1 MYWSGLVSDQF
12 FFNHSLFYPFAG
24 AGDSGAVTLQAFSH
38 YMFKK
43 IPLAWLQLSHEKIR
57 LLVAIAGIS
66 FADILMF
73 MQLGF
78 RDALFDS
85 AVKFHTN
92 VTGDVF
98 LVSPQSTALIAMKSF
113 PRRRLYQSLA
123 FKDVE
128 SVTPIYLGFGIWK
141 NPEKK
146 NTRQIMV
153 FNPADKQLFQ
163 LPGVAENIAKMQL
176 PDTYLFDEKSREQF
190 GPIPKLFNSGQR
202 IQTEVDGRKI
212 DVGGLFTL
220 GASFGADGN
229 LMTSDTNF
237 ARMFKNRDR
246 GLIDV
251 GVIKLKPG
259 ADVKS
264 AVAAIDAYLPS
275 DVKVMSKEQFIDFE
289 KSYWQSGTS
298 IGFIFTLGTIMGFI
312 VGIVIVYQIL
322 YTDVA
327 DHLSEYATLKAM
339 GYTDFYLLTVVFQE
353 AIILSIVG
361 FFPGMLAAVGLY
373 TLTRNATS
381 LPLLMTVAR
390 ATTVLILTMIMCTI
404 SGAIAVRKLR
414 AADPADMF

>member
-1 MYWSGLVSDQF
+1 
-12 FFNHSLFYPFAG
+12 
-24 AGDSGAVTLQAFSH
+24 
-38 YMFKK
+38 MFKK

-92 VTGDVF
+92 VSGDVF
-98 LVSPQSTALIAMKSF
+98 LVGPQSTALIAMKSF
-113 PRRRLYQSLA
+113 PRRRLYQALA
-123 FKDVE
+123 FNGVE
-128 SVTPIYLGFGIWK
+128 SVTPIYLGFEIWK
-141 NPEKK
+141 NPEAK

-153 FNPADKQLFQ
+153 IGFNPADKQLFK
-163 LPGVAENIAKMQL
+163 LPGVAENIDKMQL
-176 PDTYLFDEKSREQF
+176 PDTFLFDEKSREQF
-190 GPIPKLFNSGQR
+190 GPIGKLFASGKR
-202 IQTEVDGRKI
+202 VQTEVGGRKI
-212 DVGGLFTL
+212 DVGGIFSL

-229 LMTSDTNF
+229 IMTSDTNF
-237 ARMFKNRDR
+237 RRLFDRDP

-251 GVIKLKPG
+251 GVVKLKPG
-259 ADVKS
+259 TDVATTIAAMKS
-264 AVAAIDAYLPS
+264 YYPK
-275 DVKVMSKEQFIDFE
+275 DVKVFSKEEFIDFE
-289 KSYWQSGTS
+289 KSYWQTGTS

-327 DHLSEYATLKAM
+327 DRLSEYATLKAM

-353 AIILSIVG
+353 ALILSIVG
-361 FFPGMLAAVGLY
+361 FFPGMLAAAGLY
-373 TLTRNATS
+373 TMTRNATN

-390 ATTVLILTMIMCTI
+390 ATTVLVLTMIMCTI

>member
-1 MYWSGLVSDQF
+1 M
-12 FFNHSLFYPFAG
+12 FN
-24 AGDSGAVTLQAFSH
+24 
-38 YMFKK
+38 K
-43 IPLAWLQLSHEKIR
+43 IPLAWLQLSHEKVR

-85 AVKFHTN
+85 AITFHTN
-92 VTGDVF
+92 VNGDVF

-141 NPEKK
+141 NPQDKK

-153 FNPADKQLFQ
+153 IGFNPADKQLFQ
-163 LPGVAENIAKMQL
+163 LPGVGENIEKLQL
-176 PDTYLFDEKSREQF
+176 PDTYLFDEQSKSDY
-190 GPIPKLFNSGQR
+190 GDISTLYNSGQPV
-202 IQTEVDGRKI
+202 QTEVDGRRI
-212 DVGGLFTL
+212 NVGGLFTL

-229 LMTSDTNF
+229 ILTSDTNF
-237 ARMFKNRDR
+237 TRLFKQRQQ

-259 ADVKS
+259 TDVAT
-264 AVAAIDAYLPS
+264 AVAAIDDYLPI

-289 KSYWQSGTS
+289 KSYWQNTTS

-373 TLTRNATS
+373 TMTRNATS

-390 ATTVLILTMIMCTI
+390 ATTVMILTMIMCVI

>member
-1 MYWSGLVSDQF
+1 M
-12 FFNHSLFYPFAG
+12 
-24 AGDSGAVTLQAFSH
+24 
-38 YMFKK
+38 K

-92 VTGDVF
+92 VQGDVF
-98 LVSPQSTALIAMKSF
+98 LVSPQSTSLIAMKTFSA
-113 PRRRLYQSLA
+113 RRLQQARSLNN
-123 FKDVE
+123 VE
-128 SVTPIYLGFGIWK
+128 SINPIYLDFRFWK
-141 NPEKK
+141 NPENKS
-146 NTRQIMV
+146 TRGIMV
-153 FNPADKQLFQ
+153 IGFNPSDDHLFAM
-163 LPGVAENIAKMQL
+163 PGVKENLPKMLL
-176 PDTYLFDEKSREQF
+176 PNSYLFDTKSRAQF
-190 GPIPKLFNSGQR
+190 GDVKKWFDAGQKVT
-202 IQTEVDGRKI
+202 TEVGNRKVTI
-212 DVGGLFTL
+212 GGLFEM

-229 LMTSDTNF
+229 ILSSDTNF
-237 ARMFKNRDR
+237 IRLTDRDK

-251 GVIKLKPG
+251 GVIRLTPGSDAKVTAAKLAQILPK
-259 ADVKS
+259 DVR
-264 AVAAIDAYLPS
+264 VFT
-275 DVKVMSKEQFIDFE
+275 KEEFISFE
-289 KSYWQSGTS
+289 RKYWQEGTS
-298 IGFIFTLGTIMGFI
+298 IGFIFTLGTVMGFI

-339 GYTDFYLLTVVFQE
+339 GYTDWYLLAVVFQE

-361 FFPGMLAAVGLY
+361 FLPGTLAAVGLY
-373 TLTRNATS
+373 TMTRNATS

-390 ATTVLILTMIMCTI
+390 AATVLALTVIMCLV

>member
-1 MYWSGLVSDQF
+1 M
-12 FFNHSLFYPFAG
+12 FN
-24 AGDSGAVTLQAFSH
+24 
-38 YMFKK
+38 K
-43 IPLAWLQLSHEKIR
+43 IPLAWLQLSHEKVR

-92 VTGDVF
+92 VNGDVF

-141 NPEKK
+141 NPVGK
-146 NTRQIMV
+146 NTRQIMIIG

-163 LPGVAENIAKMQL
+163 LPGVSENLAKMQL

-190 GPIPKLFNSGQR
+190 GPIPKIFNAGEKV
-202 IQTEVDGRKI
+202 QTEIDGRRV

-237 ARMFKNRDR
+237 ARMFKQRDA

-259 ADVKS
+259 ANIPA

-361 FFPGMLAAVGLY
+361 FFPGMLAAMGLY

-381 LPLLMTVAR
+381 LPLLMTIAR
-390 ATTVLILTMIMCTI
+390 ATTVMILTMIMCTI

>member
-1 MYWSGLVSDQF
+1 M
-12 FFNHSLFYPFAG
+12 
-24 AGDSGAVTLQAFSH
+24 
-38 YMFKK
+38 K

-92 VTGDVF
+92 VQGDVF
-98 LVSPQSTALIAMKSF
+98 LVSPQSTSLIAMKTFSA
-113 PRRRLYQSLA
+113 RRLQQARSLNN
-123 FKDVE
+123 VE
-128 SVTPIYLGFGIWK
+128 SINPIYLDFRFWK
-141 NPEKK
+141 NPENKS
-146 NTRQIMV
+146 TRGIMV
-153 FNPADKQLFQ
+153 IGFNPNDDKLFTM
-163 LPGVAENIAKMQL
+163 PGVKENLPKMLL
-176 PDTYLFDEKSREQF
+176 PNSYLFDTKSRAQF
-190 GPIPKLFNSGQR
+190 GDVKKWFDAGQKVS
-202 IQTEVDGRKI
+202 TEVGNRKVTI
-212 DVGGLFTL
+212 GGLFEM

-229 LMTSDTNF
+229 ILSSDTNF
-237 ARMFKNRDR
+237 IRLTDRDK

-251 GVIKLKPG
+251 GVIRLTPGSDAKATAAKLAK
-259 ADVKS
+259 
-264 AVAAIDAYLPS
+264 ILPS
-275 DVKVMSKEQFIDFE
+275 DVRVFTKEEFIDFE
-289 KSYWQSGTS
+289 RKYWQEGTS
-298 IGFIFTLGTIMGFI
+298 IGFIFTLGTVMGFI

-339 GYTDFYLLTVVFQE
+339 GYTDWYLLAVVFQE
-353 AIILSIVG
+353 AVILSIVG
-361 FFPGMLAAVGLY
+361 FMPGMFAAVGLY

-390 ATTVLILTMIMCTI
+390 ATQVLLLTVIMCLV

>member
-1 MYWSGLVSDQF
+1 
-12 FFNHSLFYPFAG
+12 
-24 AGDSGAVTLQAFSH
+24 
-38 YMFKK
+38 MFTK

-85 AVKFHTN
+85 AVSFHKN

-98 LVSPQSTALIAMKSF
+98 LISPQSTALIAMKSF
-113 PRRRLYQSLA
+113 PRRRLYQTLA
-123 FKDVE
+123 INGVD
-128 SVTPIYLGFGIWK
+128 SVSPIYLGFEIWK
-141 NPEKK
+141 NPVNKT
-146 NTRQIMV
+146 TRQIMAIG

-163 LPGVAENIAKMQL
+163 LPGVAENLDQIQL
-176 PDTYLFDEKSREQF
+176 PDTYLFDVKSREQF
-190 GPIPKLFNSGQR
+190 GPIGKMFESGQKV
-202 IQTEVDGRKI
+202 QTEVGGRKI

-229 LMTSDTNF
+229 MLTSDTNF
-237 ARMFKNRDR
+237 IRMFKQRDK

-251 GVIKLKPG
+251 GVVKLKPG
-259 ADVKS
+259 TDVKATIAS
-264 AVAAIDAYLPS
+264 MQAYFPK
-275 DVKVMSKEQFIDFE
+275 DVKVLSKEQFIEFE
-289 KSYWQSGTS
+289 RNYWQTGTS
-298 IGFIFTLGTIMGFI
+298 IGFIFTLGTVMGFI

-373 TLTRNATS
+373 TMTKNATS
-381 LPLLMTVAR
+381 LPLLMTIAR
-390 ATTVLILTMIMCTI
+390 ATTVMLLTMIMCTI

>member
-1 MYWSGLVSDQF
+1 
-12 FFNHSLFYPFAG
+12 
-24 AGDSGAVTLQAFSH
+24 
-38 YMFKK
+38 MFKK

-92 VTGDVF
+92 VSGDIF
-98 LVSPQSTALIAMKSF
+98 LVSPESTALIAMKSF

-123 FKDVE
+123 LKGVD
-128 SVTPIYLGFGIWK
+128 SVTPIYLGFEIWK
-141 NPEKK
+141 NPVQK
-146 NTRQIMV
+146 NTRQIMIV
-153 FNPADKQLFQ
+153 GFNPADKQLFQ
-163 LPGVAENIAKMQL
+163 LPGVAENLNKLQL
-176 PDTYLFDEKSREQF
+176 PDTYLFDRQSREQF
-190 GPIPKLFNSGQR
+190 GPIDKLFDSGQR
-202 IQTEVDGRKI
+202 VQTEVGGRKI

-229 LMTSDTNF
+229 LMVSDTNF
-237 ARMFKNRDR
+237 LRLFSRREA
-246 GLIDV
+246 GQIDI
-251 GVIKLKPG
+251 GVVKLKPG
-259 ADVKS
+259 TD
-264 AVAAIDAYLPS
+264 VAATIAAMEAYFPK
-275 DVKVMSKEQFIDFE
+275 DVKVFSKAQFIDFE
-289 KSYWQSGTS
+289 KSYWQNGTS
-298 IGFIFTLGTIMGFI
+298 IGFIFTLGTVMGFI

-373 TLTRNATS
+373 TMTRNATS
-381 LPLLMTVAR
+381 LPLLMTIAR
-390 ATTVLILTMIMCTI
+390 AATVMLLTMIMCTI

>member
-1 MYWSGLVSDQF
+1 MI
-12 FFNHSLFYPFAG
+12 FN
-24 AGDSGAVTLQAFSH
+24 
-38 YMFKK
+38 K

-85 AVKFHTN
+85 AISFHRN
-92 VTGDVF
+92 ISGDIF
-98 LVSPQSTALIAMKSF
+98 IQSPQSTALIAMTSF
-113 PRRRLYQSLA
+113 SSRRLYQAKA
-123 FKDVE
+123 FAGVE
-128 SVTPIYLGFGIWK
+128 SATAIYLGQSIWRNPVDKTTRGIF
-141 NPEKK
+141 
-146 NTRQIMV
+146 V
-153 FNPADKQLFQ
+153 YGFNPKDPQLFK
-163 LPGVAENIAKMQL
+163 LEGVSENVEKLKL
-176 PDTYLFDEKSREQF
+176 PDTYLFDRKSRVQF
-190 GPIPKLFNSGQR
+190 GPIPKLFESGEKVETEIRGRR
-202 IQTEVDGRKI
+202 IKI
-212 DVGGLFTL
+212 GGLFTL

-237 ARMFKNRDR
+237 IRLFKRDP
-246 GLIDV
+246 GLIDI
-251 GVIKLKPG
+251 GVIQVKPG
-259 ADVKS
+259 TDIDAT
-264 AVAAIDAYLPS
+264 VAAMRAYFPK
-275 DVKVMSKEQFIDFE
+275 DVNVFSQKEFIDKE
-289 KSYWQSGTS
+289 LAYWQTGTS

-353 AIILSIVG
+353 ALILSVVG
-361 FFPGMLAAVGLY
+361 FFPGMFAAVGLY
-373 TLTRNATS
+373 TMTRNATN

-390 ATTVLILTMIMCTI
+390 AGTVFLLTMIMCVV
-404 SGAIAVRKLR
+404 SGAIAVRKLS

>member
-1 MYWSGLVSDQF
+1 
-12 FFNHSLFYPFAG
+12 
-24 AGDSGAVTLQAFSH
+24 
-38 YMFKK
+38 MFKK

-57 LLVAIAGIS
+57 LLVAIAGIG

-92 VTGDVF
+92 VNGEIF
-98 LVSPQSTALIAMKSF
+98 LISPQSTALIAMKSF
-113 PRRRLYQSLA
+113 PRRRLYQTLA
-123 FKDVE
+123 VNGVDA
-128 SVTPIYLGFGIWK
+128 VTPIYLGFEIWK
-141 NPEKK
+141 NPVNK
-146 NTRQIMV
+146 NTRQIMTIG

-163 LPGVAENIAKMQL
+163 LPGVAENLDKMQL
-176 PDTYLFDEKSREQF
+176 PDTYLFDTKSRDQF
-190 GPIPKLFNSGQR
+190 GPIAKIFESGQR
-202 IQTEVDGRKI
+202 VQTEVGGRKI
-212 DVGGLFTL
+212 EVGGLFTL

-229 LMTSDTNF
+229 MMTSDTNF
-237 ARMFKNRDR
+237 IRMFNKRDK

-251 GVIKLKPG
+251 GVVKLKPG
-259 ADVKS
+259 TDVQS
-264 AVAAIDAYLPS
+264 TINAMEAYLPK
-275 DVKVMSKEQFIDFE
+275 DVKVFSKAQFIEFE
-289 KSYWQSGTS
+289 RDYWQTGTS

-353 AIILSIVG
+353 ALILSIVG
-361 FFPGMLAAVGLY
+361 FFPGMFAAVGLY
-373 TLTRNATS
+373 TITRNATN
-381 LPLLMTVAR
+381 LPLIMTVAR

>member
-1 MYWSGLVSDQF
+1 M
-12 FFNHSLFYPFAG
+12 
-24 AGDSGAVTLQAFSH
+24 
-38 YMFKK
+38 K

-92 VTGDVF
+92 VQGDVF
-98 LVSPQSTALIAMKSF
+98 LVSPQSTSLIAMKTFSA
-113 PRRRLYQSLA
+113 RRLQQARSLSN
-123 FKDVE
+123 VE
-128 SVTPIYLGFGIWK
+128 SINPIYLDFRFWK
-141 NPEKK
+141 NPENKS
-146 NTRQIMV
+146 TRGIMV
-153 FNPADKQLFQ
+153 IGFNPSDNKLFTM
-163 LPGVAENIAKMQL
+163 PGVEKNLDKILL
-176 PDTYLFDEKSREQF
+176 PDTYLFDTKSRAQF
-190 GPIPKLFNSGQR
+190 GDVKKWFDAGQKVT
-202 IQTEVDGRKI
+202 TEVGNRKVT
-212 DVGGLFTL
+212 VGGLFEM

-229 LMTSDTNF
+229 ILTSDTNF
-237 ARMFKNRDR
+237 MRLMSRDK

-251 GVIKLKPG
+251 GVIRLTPG
-259 ADVKS
+259 SDPKITAQEMAK
-264 AVAAIDAYLPS
+264 ILPK
-275 DVKVMSKEQFIDFE
+275 DVKVFTKEEFINFE
-289 KSYWQSGTS
+289 RKYWQEGTS
-298 IGFIFTLGTIMGFI
+298 IGFIFTLGTVMGFI

-339 GYTDFYLLTVVFQE
+339 GYTDWYLLTVVFQE
-353 AIILSIVG
+353 AIILAAIG
-361 FFPGMLAAVGLY
+361 FMPGMLASIGLY
-373 TLTRNATS
+373 TMTRNATS

-390 ATTVLILTMIMCTI
+390 ASTVFLLTVIMCLV

>member
-1 MYWSGLVSDQF
+1 
-12 FFNHSLFYPFAG
+12 
-24 AGDSGAVTLQAFSH
+24 
-38 YMFKK
+38 MFKK

-92 VTGDVF
+92 VNGDIF

-113 PRRRLYQSLA
+113 PRRRLYQTLA
-123 FKDVE
+123 FKGVD

-141 NPEKK
+141 NPEQK

-153 FNPADKQLFQ
+153 IGFNPADKELFQ
-163 LPGVAENIAKMQL
+163 LPGIAENIAKMQL

-190 GPIPKLFNSGQR
+190 GPIPKIFNSGQR
-202 IQTEVDGRKI
+202 VRTEVDGRKI
-212 DVGGLFTL
+212 DIGGLFTL

-237 ARMFKNRDR
+237 ARMFKQRDR
-246 GLIDV
+246 GLIDI
-251 GVIKLKPG
+251 GVVKLQPG
-259 ADVKS
+259 ANVPATIAAMQAYFPKDVR
-264 AVAAIDAYLPS
+264 VF
-275 DVKVMSKEQFIDFE
+275 SKEQFIDFE

-298 IGFIFTLGTIMGFI
+298 IGFIFTLGTVMGFI

-353 AIILSIVG
+353 ALILSIVG

-373 TLTRNATS
+373 TMTRNATS
-381 LPLLMTVAR
+381 LPLVMTVAR
-390 ATTVLILTMIMCTI
+390 AITVLILTMIMCTI

>member
-1 MYWSGLVSDQF
+1 VI
-12 FFNHSLFYPFAG
+12 FN
-24 AGDSGAVTLQAFSH
+24 
-38 YMFKK
+38 K
-43 IPLAWLQLSHEKIR
+43 IPLAWLQLSHEKVR

-85 AVKFHTN
+85 AISFHRN
-92 VTGDVF
+92 ITGDIF
-98 LVSPQSTALIAMKSF
+98 LESPQSTALISMTSF
-113 PRRRLYQSLA
+113 PSRRLYQAKA
-123 FKDVE
+123 FSGVE
-128 SVTPIYLGFGIWK
+128 SATAIYLGQAIWRNPVDKSTRGIF
-141 NPEKK
+141 
-146 NTRQIMV
+146 V
-153 FNPADKQLFQ
+153 YGFNPKDPQLFQ
-163 LPGVAENIAKMQL
+163 LEGVKENVDKLKM
-176 PDTYLFDEKSREQF
+176 PDTYLFDRKSRVQF
-190 GPIPKLFNSGQR
+190 GPIPQLFESGKKVE
-202 IQTEVDGRKI
+202 TEMRSRKI
-212 DVGGLFTL
+212 TIGGLFTL

-237 ARMFKNRDR
+237 MRLFKRDR
-246 GLIDV
+246 GLIDI
-251 GVIKLKPG
+251 GVIQLKPG
-259 ADVKS
+259 TDAATIAATVDSMRAYFPKDVNVFS
-264 AVAAIDAYLPS
+264 RQ
-275 DVKVMSKEQFIDFE
+275 EFIDKE
-289 KSYWQSGTS
+289 LKYWQTGTS

-361 FFPGMLAAVGLY
+361 FFPGMFAAVGLY
-373 TLTRNATS
+373 TMTRNATN

-390 ATTVLILTMIMCTI
+390 AGSVFLLTMIMCVV

>member
-1 MYWSGLVSDQF
+1 MI
-12 FFNHSLFYPFAG
+12 FN
-24 AGDSGAVTLQAFSH
+24 
-38 YMFKK
+38 K

-92 VTGDVF
+92 VNGDVF

-123 FKDVE
+123 FKEVE

-141 NPEKK
+141 NPEQK
-146 NTRQIMV
+146 NTRQIMIIG

-163 LPGVAENIAKMQL
+163 LPGVSENLEKMQL
-176 PDTYLFDEKSREQF
+176 PDTYLFDEKSRAQF
-190 GPIPKLFNSGQR
+190 GEIPKMYRSGQR
-202 IQTEVDGRKI
+202 VQTEVDGRRI
-212 DVGGLFTL
+212 DIGGLFTL

-237 ARMFKNRDR
+237 ARMFKRRER

-259 ADVKS
+259 ANVKS
-264 AVAAIDAYLPS
+264 TVAAIDAYLPN
-275 DVKVMSKEQFIDFE
+275 DVKVMTKEQFIDFE
-289 KSYWQSGTS
+289 KSYWQTGTS
-298 IGFIFTLGTIMGFI
+298 IGFIFTLGTVMGFI

-373 TLTRNATS
+373 TMTRNATS
-381 LPLLMTVAR
+381 LPLLMTIAR
-390 ATTVLILTMIMCTI
+390 AVTVMILTMLMCTI

>member
-1 MYWSGLVSDQF
+1 
-12 FFNHSLFYPFAG
+12 
-24 AGDSGAVTLQAFSH
+24 
-38 YMFKK
+38 MFKK

-92 VTGDVF
+92 VSGDVF
-98 LVSPQSTALIAMKSF
+98 LIGPQSTALIAMKSF
-113 PRRRLYQSLA
+113 PRRRLYQALA
-123 FKDVE
+123 FNGVE
-128 SVTPIYLGFGIWK
+128 SVTPIYLGFEIWK
-141 NPEKK
+141 NPEGK

-153 FNPADKQLFQ
+153 IGFNPADKQLFK
-163 LPGVAENIAKMQL
+163 LPGVAENLDKMRL
-176 PDTYLFDEKSREQF
+176 PDTFLFDEMSREQF
-190 GPIPKLFNSGQR
+190 GPIGKLFASGKR
-202 IQTEVDGRKI
+202 VQTEVGGRKI
-212 DVGGLFTL
+212 DVGGLFSL

-229 LMTSDTNF
+229 IMTSDTNF
-237 ARMFKNRDR
+237 VRLFKRDT

-259 ADVKS
+259 TDVAVTIAAMKS
-264 AVAAIDAYLPS
+264 YYPQ
-275 DVKVMSKEQFIDFE
+275 DVKVFSKEEFIDFE
-289 KSYWQSGTS
+289 KSYWQTGTS

-353 AIILSIVG
+353 ALILSIVG
-361 FFPGMLAAVGLY
+361 FFPGMLAAAGLY
-373 TLTRNATS
+373 TMTRNATN

-390 ATTVLILTMIMCTI
+390 ATTVLVLTMIMCTI

>member
-1 MYWSGLVSDQF
+1 M
-12 FFNHSLFYPFAG
+12 
-24 AGDSGAVTLQAFSH
+24 
-38 YMFKK
+38 K

-85 AVKFHTN
+85 AVKFHVN
-92 VTGDVF
+92 VQGDVF
-98 LVSPQSTALIAMKSF
+98 LVSPQSTSLIAMKTFSA
-113 PRRRLYQSLA
+113 RRLQQARSLNN
-123 FKDVE
+123 VE
-128 SVTPIYLGFGIWK
+128 SINPIYLDFRFWK
-141 NPEKK
+141 NPENKS
-146 NTRQIMV
+146 TRGIMV
-153 FNPADKQLFQ
+153 IGFNPSDDKLFTM
-163 LPGVAENIAKMQL
+163 PGVKENL
-176 PDTYLFDEKSREQF
+176 PKILLPNSYLFDIKSREQF
-190 GPIPKLFNSGQR
+190 GDVKKWFDAGQKVS
-202 IQTEVDGRKI
+202 TEVGNRKVTI
-212 DVGGLFTL
+212 GGLFEM

-229 LMTSDTNF
+229 ILSSDTNF
-237 ARMFKNRDR
+237 IRLTDRDK

-251 GVIKLKPG
+251 GVIRLTPGSDAKVTAEKLAKMLPK
-259 ADVKS
+259 DVRVFTKT
-264 AVAAIDAYLPS
+264 
-275 DVKVMSKEQFIDFE
+275 EFIDFE
-289 KSYWQSGTS
+289 RKYWQEGTS
-298 IGFIFTLGTIMGFI
+298 IGFIFTLGTVMGFI

-339 GYTDFYLLTVVFQE
+339 GYTDWYLLGVVFQE
-353 AIILSIVG
+353 AVILSIVG
-361 FFPGMLAAVGLY
+361 FMPGMFAAVGLY

-390 ATTVLILTMIMCTI
+390 ATQVLLLTVIMCLV

>member
-1 MYWSGLVSDQF
+1 MI
-12 FFNHSLFYPFAG
+12 FN
-24 AGDSGAVTLQAFSH
+24 
-38 YMFKK
+38 K
-43 IPLAWLQLSHEKIR
+43 IPLAWLQLSHEKVR

-92 VTGDVF
+92 VNGDVF

-113 PRRRLYQSLA
+113 PRRRLYQTLA

-128 SVTPIYLGFGIWK
+128 STTPIYLGFGIWK
-141 NPEKK
+141 NPEQK

-153 FNPADKQLFQ
+153 IGFNPADKELFQ
-163 LPGVAENIAKMQL
+163 LPGVSENLKKMQL
-176 PDTYLFDEKSREQF
+176 PDTYLFDEKSRAQF
-190 GPIPKLFNSGQR
+190 GDIPKMFNTGQR
-202 IQTEVDGRKI
+202 VETEVDGRRI
-212 DVGGLFTL
+212 NVGGLFTL

-237 ARMFKNRDR
+237 ARMFKQRDA

-251 GVIKLKPG
+251 GVVKLKPG
-259 ADVKS
+259 ADVP
-264 AVAAIDAYLPS
+264 ATIAAMEAYFPK
-275 DVKVMSKEQFIDFE
+275 DVRVFSKEQFVDFE

-298 IGFIFTLGTIMGFI
+298 IGFIFTLGTVMGFI

-353 AIILSIVG
+353 AVILSIVG
-361 FFPGMLAAVGLY
+361 FFPGMLAAMGLY
-373 TLTRNATS
+373 TITRNATS

-390 ATTVLILTMIMCTI
+390 ATTVMILTMIMCII

>member
-1 MYWSGLVSDQF
+1 
-12 FFNHSLFYPFAG
+12 
-24 AGDSGAVTLQAFSH
+24 
-38 YMFKK
+38 MFKK

-92 VTGDVF
+92 VNGDVF

-123 FKDVE
+123 FKNVE

-141 NPEKK
+141 NPIEK

-153 FNPADKQLFQ
+153 IGFNPADKQLFQ
-163 LPGVAENIAKMQL
+163 LPGISENIAKMQL

-190 GPIPKLFNSGQR
+190 GNIPKIFNSGQKV
-202 IQTEVDGRKI
+202 QTEIDGRKI

-237 ARMFKNRDR
+237 ARLFKQRER

-259 ADVKS
+259 ADVKA
-264 AVAAIDAYLPS
+264 AVAEIDAYLPS

-373 TLTRNATS
+373 TITRNATS